1 MPSDPDPH
9 VLAAAPDLAALS
21 AFLHLL
27 AQRVERDPVFG
38 RQLSQLLVES
48 GLLGRAPGDTP
59 RGGSA
64 GSARAR
70 TRARGAPAARAGA
83 PDEDATLPDP
93 FALLR
98 AGGATGLRARLDTL
112 DLSALRQLVRQ
123 YHLDPARISARWN
136 NRERLTVLIF
146 EQVRARAD
154 HGKAFAQV

>member
-59 RGGSA
+59 RAGSA
-64 GSARAR
+64 GSVRAR
-70 TRARGAPAARAGA
+70 TRARGAPARAAGA
-83 PDEDATLPDP
+83 HDEEATLPDP